1 MDAAVELR
9 HAVVANHHGVV
20 YRSLLYE
27 RLDGLPAILIHRDAK
42 RGETAILVHLLELD
56 KPGNFSLARP
66 TPSGPEIEQN
76 NLSSVVGKLDGCA
89 VHPRQGEVRGGF
101 PAIHRGFRGVRC
113 QRRRAASQ
121 YCGPKYDRGERFHC
135 PPLRFGTSSGL
146 SAAVLRPPCSFTIL
160 LKNMKPCRSIK
171 NVDG

>member
-20 YRSLLYE
+20 DRSLLYE
-27 RLDGLPAILIHRDAK
+27 RLDGLPAILIHRDAQ

-66 TPSGPEIEQN
+66 TPSGPEIEQKN
-76 NLSSVVGKLDGCA
+76 FSAVVGKLDGCA

-101 PAIHRGFRGVRC
+101 PAIHRAHP
-113 QRRRAASQ
+113 AARS
-121 YCGPKYDRGERFHC
+121 PS
-135 PPLRFGTSSGL
+135 PPAPSHSCALTS
-146 SAAVLRPPCSFTIL
+146 APRDPFTPPPFA
-160 LKNMKPCRSIK
+160 
-171 NVDG
+171 